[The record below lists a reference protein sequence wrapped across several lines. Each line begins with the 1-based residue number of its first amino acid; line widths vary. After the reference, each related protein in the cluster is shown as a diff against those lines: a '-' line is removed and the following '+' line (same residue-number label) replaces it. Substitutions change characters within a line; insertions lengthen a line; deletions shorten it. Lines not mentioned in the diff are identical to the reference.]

1 MRDVEGRPMTIIE
14 LKRNNFETLSSYTD
28 VRLAGWMY
36 DFYKKYY
43 PEDVIEVE
51 VVDTIIDF
59 INKYNVPDD
68 QVDNFRKLFNK
79 YIWAY
84 SPRNEAAYLAAHDMH
99 LI

>member
-1 MRDVEGRPMTIIE
+1 MRDIEGRPITVIE
-14 LKRNNFETLSSYTD
+14 LKKNHFETLSSYTD
-28 VRLAGWMY
+28 VKLANWMF
-36 DFYKKYY
+36 DFYKKYH
-43 PEDVIEVE
+43 PEDVISVE

-59 INKYNVPDD
+59 VEKYNVSDD

-84 SPRNEAAYLAAHDMH
+84 SPREEAAYMAAHDMN